1 MRSEHADLGAR
12 ERGAREGASGVKAT
26 DAAMSER
33 KTTERIVPSLEQV
46 RGDARFVTDVDH
58 SGTALDPGGCPCGSA
73 LGRQKEG
80 GGTRWKGRDSDRV
93 EIRA

>member
-58 SGTALDPGGCPCGSA
+58 SPGPWWLSLWLCAGEA
-73 LGRQKEG
+73 EG
-80 GGTRWKGRDSDRV
+80 GGRDTMEGPR
-93 EIRA
+93 